1 MDYETNYEQI
11 AHNNNTQQLSPS
23 FTRANQTNLEDNEDE
38 NFDLGWIFAVVR
50 RRLLIM
56 AGIGLTLSVVAGGL
70 IVKSARQ
77 IVPVYQ
83 GSFKLLVEPITAE
96 GRLARLFLMAQN
108 VDASADIQRIKIE
121 DNSLIDY
128 ETLIRVLKSP
138 TILEPIVNKLNNEY
152 PNINY
157 NLLRSGIDITRISV
171 QKGSQEQGTKILV
184 INYKNKNTKQIQVI
198 LESLE
203 KAYLEYSLEE
213 RLTNLRQ
220 GINFIKE
227 KLPNLR
233 QRVDILEGQV
243 QKLRQN
249 YNVFDPTKAEK
260 LLFEQSLSI
269 QKQQV
274 TVQGQLAESRSL
286 YNHLQQQLENGDIIA
301 VLSVENKAYDFL
313 IREIQKLESQLAAES
328 TLFLDDSE
336 PIQMLRE
343 KQKNLNALGYREAKS
358 ILEKI
363 SGKIEEQEAK
373 ERTLAES
380 ITKLNE
386 QLRELPIVARQ
397 YGDLER
403 ELEVATNTLKE
414 FLSKLEALEVDAAR
428 QEVPWQVIQATQLLK
443 DTNGNLIPTE
453 YTQTKR
459 QLAVIVI
466 VSVLLGV
473 GAGFLIEVLIT
484 VFHTPEEV
492 KTATKLPVLGM
503 IPLAKE
509 LKKPLKGK
517 RKKVPVLTAKNGN
530 GNHLV
535 EHYAMELIYSN
546 TRLLE
551 AFRSFYTNIRLLSYD
566 KSLQSLVITSSTSK
580 DGKST
585 VAVNLAQIAAAIG
598 QKVLLVDADLRNP
611 QIHSRLSLPNLQGFS
626 DALTTDLSLNDA
638 IQRSPINDNLFVLT
652 AGQVPPDPIKLL
664 SSKKKQYLMEQFQ
677 AFFDLVIYD
686 TPPLDNLADANLMAA
701 HADGTIV
708 VVAIEKTDRSIL
720 MKALEGFKI
729 SGGSALG
736 TVTNFIKR

>member
-11 AHNNNTQQLSPS
+11 SHNNNGQELYPS
-23 FTRANQTNLEDNEDE
+23 FTQASQINSQDNEDE

-56 AGIGLTLSVVAGGL
+56 VGIGLALSVVAGGL
-70 IVKSARQ
+70 IVKSARKV
-77 IVPVYQ
+77 VPVYQ

-121 DNSLIDY
+121 QNSLIDY
-128 ETLIRVLKSP
+128 ETLIRVLRSP
-138 TILEPIVNKLNNEY
+138 TLLEPIVDRLKNEY

-157 NLLRSGIDITRISV
+157 NLLISGIEITRISV
-171 QKGSQEQGTKILV
+171 DKGSEEQGTKILV
-184 INYKNKNTKQIQVI
+184 VNYKNKDTKQIKVV
-198 LESLE
+198 LEYLE

-213 RLTNLRQ
+213 RLSNLRQ
-220 GINFIKE
+220 GINFINE
-227 KLPNLR
+227 KLPNLKE
-233 QRVDILEGQV
+233 RVDILQGKV
-243 QKLRQN
+243 QKLREN
-249 YNVFDPTKAEK
+249 YNIFDPKRAEES
-260 LLFEQSLSI
+260 LFDQSLII
-269 QKQQV
+269 QREQV
-274 TVQGQLAESRSL
+274 AIKGKLAETRSL
-286 YNHLQQQLENGDIIA
+286 YNHLQQQLENGNIIA
-301 VLSVENKAYDFL
+301 VLSVESEAYRFIIGD
-313 IREIQKLESQLAAES
+313 IQKLESQIAAQS

-336 PIQMLRE
+336 PMQILRE

-363 SGKIEEQEAK
+363 SGKIEEQETK
-373 ERTLAES
+373 ERAFAES

-386 QLRELPIVARQ
+386 QLRKLPIVARQ
-397 YGDLER
+397 YADLER

-414 FLSKLEALEVDAAR
+414 FLSKLEALQVDAAR
-428 QEVPWQVIQATQLLK
+428 QEVPWQLIQATQLLK
-443 DTNGNLIPTE
+443 NANGNLIPTE
-453 YTQTKR
+453 FTQTKR

-492 KTATKLPVLGM
+492 KAATKLPVLGM
-503 IPLAKE
+503 IPVAKE
-509 LKKPLKGK
+509 LKKPLMSK
-517 RKKVPVLTAKNGN
+517 RKKVSVLTATGKNGN
-530 GNHLV
+530 HFIERNPL
-535 EHYAMELIYSN
+535 ELIYNN
-546 TRLLE
+546 TNLLE

-566 KSLQSLVITSSTSK
+566 KSLQSLVITSSTSG

-585 VAVNLAQIAAAIG
+585 VAVNLAQIAAAVG

-611 QIHSRLSLPNLQGFS
+611 QIHSRLGLPNLQGLR
-626 DALTTDLSLNDA
+626 DALATDLSLNDA
-638 IQRSPINDNLFVLT
+638 IQRSPVNDNLFVLT
-652 AGQVPPDPIKLL
+652 AGEVPPDPIKLL

-686 TPPLDNLADANLMAA
+686 TPPLVNLADANLIAA

-708 VVAIEKTDRSIL
+708 VVAIEKTDRSML
-720 MKALEGFKI
+720 MKGLEGFKI
-729 SGGSALG
+729 SGGSPLG